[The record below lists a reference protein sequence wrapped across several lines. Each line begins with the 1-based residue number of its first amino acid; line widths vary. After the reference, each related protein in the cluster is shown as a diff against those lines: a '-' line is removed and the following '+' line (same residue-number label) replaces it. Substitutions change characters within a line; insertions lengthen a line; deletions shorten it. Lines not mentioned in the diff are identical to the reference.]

1 MSCASGYHSECSSIT
16 LSESAQAR
24 NTSMNLIM
32 ISAAICL
39 ERLTRPRHTA
49 RAAKKGRAASSG
61 GAARAARTARAARAA
76 RAAGIFP
83 R

>member
-49 RAAKKGRAASSG
+49 RAPKKGR
-61 GAARAARTARAARAA
+61 AARAARTARAASAA